1 MAAGTPALS
10 FDGRQFASNLPR
22 RPGVYRMYGT
32 DTPAPESLLYVGKAA
47 SLRDR
52 VGSYFQSGR
61 QAPKVEALLK
71 LVRHIEVT
79 VTASETEALLL
90 EYNLIKQHRP
100 RFNVVLR
107 DDKSFPWI
115 MLHEHDFPRLS
126 VYRGTRG
133 ARGRYFGPYPDV
145 GAVRASLQQLQKL
158 FLLRNCRDG
167 FFANRSRPCLQYQI
181 GRCSAPCVGLIDP
194 ESYARDVAAAVMVLE
209 GRDSEVTREIESRM
223 HAASESLQFEK
234 AAALRDQLIDLR
246 SLQAEQ
252 SIDTGAPRDVD
263 VFAIVGEPGDY
274 AVSVLLVRGGR
285 SLGTTAYFPRAPG
298 TPEEVLASFL
308 LQHYAR
314 EEPVAEVRVNLEL
327 PDAAALS
334 EALSSRHGRQIA
346 VSRPARGLPARWVE
360 AAEGNAAQALRM
372 RLARRSDV
380 AEQLE
385 ALREALSLATVPGRI
400 ECFDIS
406 HTAGEGTVASCVVFT
421 TEGIARKE
429 YRRFNIAGAAAGD
442 DYGALSEAVRR
453 RFTRIRDGESPCPD
467 LLLIDGGV
475 GQVNAVVPVLA
486 ELGFAAVPVV
496 GVSKGPDR
504 KAGQERLHTAWN
516 GAVLT
521 LPADSRAL
529 RLIQRVR
536 DEAHRFA
543 IQGHRRRR
551 ARRHQESVLETVP
564 GLGPAKRRALLR
576 HFGGLQGVLRAGVAD
591 LAQVKG
597 IGTALAQLIYDQLHP
612 GA

>member
-1 MAAGTPALS
+1 LS
-10 FDGRQFASNLPR
+10 FDGREFARQLPR

-32 DTPAPESLLYVGKAA
+32 GSAEPGSLLYVGKAA

-61 QAPKVEALLK
+61 QAIKVEALLK

-90 EYNLIKQHRP
+90 EYNLIKEHRP

-115 MLHEHDFPRLS
+115 QLHEHDFPRLS

-145 GAVRASLQQLQKL
+145 GAVRASLHQLQKL
-158 FLLRNCRDG
+158 FRLRNCRDG

-181 GRCSAPCVGLIDP
+181 GRCSAPCVGLIDRD
-194 ESYARDVAAAVMVLE
+194 SYARDVAAAVMVLE
-209 GRDSEVTREIESRM
+209 GRDSEVTAAIEERM
-223 HAASESLQFEK
+223 RQASANLEFEK
-234 AAALRDQLIDLR
+234 AAALRDQLQDLR
-246 SLQAEQ
+246 TVQAEQ
-252 SIDTGAPRDVD
+252 SIDAGTARDVD
-263 VFAIVGEPGDY
+263 VFAIAGEPGDY
-274 AVSVLLVRGGR
+274 AISVMLVRGGR

-298 TPEEVLASFL
+298 TADEVLASFL

-314 EEPVAEVRVNLEL
+314 EEPAAEVRIDRDL
-327 PDAAALS
+327 PDAAALG
-334 EALSSRHGRQIA
+334 EALSQQHGRQIS
-346 VSRPARGLPARWVE
+346 VSKPARGLPARWVE
-360 AAEGNAAQALRM
+360 GAAANAVQSLRI
-372 RLARRSDV
+372 RQSRRGDV
-380 AEQLE
+380 ADHLE
-385 ALREALSLATVPGRI
+385 ALREALALPATPARI

-406 HTAGEGTVASCVVFT
+406 HTGGEGTVASCVVFT
-421 TEGIARKE
+421 AEGIARKE
-429 YRRFNIAGAAAGD
+429 YRRFNIGTAAAGD
-442 DYGALSEAVRR
+442 DYGALREAVQR
-453 RFTRIRDGESPCPD
+453 RFTRIRAGESPCPD
-467 LLLIDGGV
+467 LLLIDGGA
-475 GQVNAVVPVLA
+475 GQVAAVMPVLL
-486 ELGFAAVPVV
+486 ELGFEGLPVL

-504 KAGQERLHTAWN
+504 KAGQERLHPAWS
-516 GAVLT
+516 GVAMT
-521 LPADSRAL
+521 LPPDSRAL
-529 RLIQRVR
+529 RLIQRIR

-564 GLGPAKRRALLR
+564 GLGPSKRRALLQ

-597 IGTALAQLIYDQLHP
+597 IGTGLAQVIYDQLHP

>member
-1 MAAGTPALS
+1 MS
-10 FDGRQFASNLPR
+10 FDGRQFASTLPR

-32 DTPAPESLLYVGKAA
+32 EQPVLESLLYVGKAA

-52 VGSYFQSGR
+52 VGSYFQSGP
-61 QAPKVEALLK
+61 QAPKVEV
-71 LVRHIEVT
+71 LVRQIRHIEVT

-90 EYNLIKQHRP
+90 EYNLIKEHRP

-115 MLHEHDFPRLS
+115 QLHDHEFPRLT

-133 ARGRYFGPYPDV
+133 ARGRFFGPYPDA
-145 GAVRASLQQLQKL
+145 GAVRASLHQLQKL
-158 FLLRNCRDG
+158 FRLRNCRDV
-167 FFANRSRPCLQYQI
+167 FFANRVRPCLQYQI
-181 GRCSAPCVGLIDP
+181 GRCSAPCVGLID
-194 ESYARDVAAAVMVLE
+194 SAAYARDVAAAVMVLD
-209 GRDSEVTREIESRM
+209 GRDREVTRDIEEKMRQ
-223 HAASESLQFEK
+223 ASENLDFEQ

-252 SIDTGAPRDVD
+252 SIDTGGSRDVD
-263 VFAIVGEPGDY
+263 VFAIAGEPGDY
-274 AVSVLLVRGGR
+274 AVSLLLVRGGR
-285 SLGTTAYFPRAPG
+285 NLGTTAFFPRAPA
-298 TPEEVLASFL
+298 PQEEVLASFL

-314 EEPVAEVRVNLEL
+314 EEPPAEIRLSLEL
-327 PDAAALS
+327 PDAAALG

-360 AAEGNAAQALRM
+360 AATANATQALRT
-372 RLARRSDV
+372 RQARRGDAV
-380 AEQLE
+380 DMLE
-385 ALREALSLATVPGRI
+385 ALREALGLPGAPARI

-406 HTAGEGTVASCVVFT
+406 HTGGEGTVASCVVFN
-421 TEGIARKE
+421 TEGAARKE
-429 YRRFNIAGAAAGD
+429 YRRFNIAGAVAGD
-442 DYGALSEAVRR
+442 DYGALREAVGR
-453 RFTRIRDGESPCPD
+453 RFTRIRAGESACPD
-467 LLLIDGGV
+467 LLLIDGGQ
-475 GQVNAVVPVLA
+475 GQVNAVLPVLT
-486 ELGFAAVPVV
+486 ELGFEALPVV

-504 KAGQERLHTAWN
+504 RAGQERLHIAWS
-516 GAVLT
+516 GQVLS
-521 LPADSRAL
+521 LAPDSRAL
-529 RLIQRVR
+529 HLIQRIR

-564 GLGPAKRRALLR
+564 GLGPARRRALLQ
-576 HFGGLQGVLRAGVAD
+576 HFGGLQGVLRAGIAD

-597 IGTALAQLIYDQLHP
+597 IGTPLAQLIYDRLHP